1 MSIESDFVKYSWY
14 SVYFQINYAYL
25 NSEILQ
31 IFFCSRMSHFGKKVL
46 SPTGEL
52 PSEIHMKRCT
62 RILLV
67 SNSEILSVHPKI
79 LRDKRGH
86 AFHSQYGIGML
97 PYIPL
102 L

>member
-1 MSIESDFVKYSWY
+1 
-14 SVYFQINYAYL
+14 
-25 NSEILQ
+25 
-31 IFFCSRMSHFGKKVL
+31 MSHFGKKVL